1 MANEPSSVHA
11 VEASLPEHLPC
22 IVPFTTGSALPEL
35 NQKEPGL
42 LTDFT
47 LRIKKITC
55 NMHEVMIA
63 ARTLISKTC
72 SVTEINNENRKAFSG
87 LIV

>member
-1 MANEPSSVHA
+1 MAKEPSSVHA
-11 VEASLPEHLPC
+11 MEAFLPEYLPC

-35 NQKEPGL
+35 NQKEPVL
-42 LTDFT
+42 LTDYT
-47 LRIKKITC
+47 VRVKKITC
-55 NMHEVMIA
+55 NIHQVMIA
-63 ARTLISKTC
+63 VRTLISKTC